1 MRFGKGLSTLKNCTM
16 TEGKHN
22 NEMEANNAL
31 RKRYIRKETWKTAEE
46 KENIQKEKEEEVI
59 KWQHLKHR

>member
-22 NEMEANNAL
+22 KEMENSYAEGNGIW
-31 RKRYIRKETWKTAEE
+31 KRYTE
-46 KENIQKEKEEEVI
+46 KEKEKASIQKE
-59 KWQHLKHR
+59 R

>member
-22 NEMEANNAL
+22 NEMEAYNAQ
-31 RKRYIRKETWKTAEE
+31 RSRYIRQETWKTAEE
-46 KENIQKEKEEEVI
+46 KRKIQKEK
-59 KWQHLKHR
+59 

>member
-16 TEGKHN
+16 TEGKRN

-31 RKRYIRKETWKTAEE
+31 RKRYVRKESWKTEEE
-46 KENIQKEKEEEVI
+46 KEKIQKEK
-59 KWQHLKHR
+59 